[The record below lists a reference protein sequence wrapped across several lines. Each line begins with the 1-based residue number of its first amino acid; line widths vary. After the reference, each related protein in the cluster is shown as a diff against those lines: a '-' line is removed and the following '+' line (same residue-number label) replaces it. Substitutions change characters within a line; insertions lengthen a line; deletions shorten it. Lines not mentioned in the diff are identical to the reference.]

1 MADIVRTSLASD
13 GATVV
18 GGGSIDPNATDYS
31 TTVNPIK
38 AANVDA
44 VYFGGYY
51 DAAARLLK
59 QMRDAGV
66 QAKFVSDD
74 GTKDPKFVSEAT
86 AADANGAYVTCACR
100 DVSGSAAGKAFDTAY
115 QSAFNTAA
123 GTYSAEGYDAANVIL
138 TAIGAGNTSS
148 LAINNYLASH
158 TFNGITKTIKF
169 DPNGD
174 ISGAV
179 IYVYEVQ
186 NGTINFLGSVASLT

>member
-86 AADANGAYVTCACR
+86 AADANGAYVTYRAR
-100 DVSGSAAGKAFDTAY
+100 RRERPSTPPTSRHSTPRPAPTRPRAMTPP
-115 QSAFNTAA
+115 
-123 GTYSAEGYDAANVIL
+123 
-138 TAIGAGNTSS
+138 TSS
-148 LAINNYLASH
+148 SR
-158 TFNGITKTIKF
+158 
-169 DPNGD
+169 P
-174 ISGAV
+174 
-179 IYVYEVQ
+179 
-186 NGTINFLGSVASLT
+186 